1 LWITDNYPYIC
12 GNIDN
17 NMKTF
22 KEIERKFLLK
32 RFPKLDKINS
42 VYQIQQWYHH
52 DGYRYRHQVEIPSGD
67 VVIYKTKKTNISKGV
82 NMEEETTL
90 TLDELNA
97 IDLSNSLSIKKIR
110 TVVKYKGLKFEIDKY
125 EGINIVI
132 LEVELDDLE
141 QKINIPKYIEKE
153 ILYEVTGIKEFSNKS
168 LSD

>member
-1 LWITDNYPYIC
+1 
-12 GNIDN
+12 
-17 NMKTF
+17 MKTF

-32 RFPKLDKINS
+32 RFPRLEKINN
-42 VYQIQQWYHH
+42 VYQIEQWYHS
-52 DGYRYRHQVEIPSGD
+52 DGFRYRYQVNTSTGTVEIF
-67 VVIYKTKKTNISKGV
+67 KTKKTNISKGV

-168 LSD
+168 LAD